1 MYEENRN
8 QGFDGNER
16 PDEHKVEESTPNF
29 IMKDANGETPDEFKT
44 QIVANNQGQENQTSY
59 HVTEKQ
65 GLEKSDQQQTYNTI
79 GANIQNPNEAS
90 LWSNRKQLLI
100 LFPDRKSKSA

>member
-65 GLEKSDQQQTYNTI
+65 GLEKSDSSRHIIPLEPTSRIQMKVGSKLMVQQETTTH
-79 GANIQNPNEAS
+79 
-90 LWSNRKQLLI
+90 LI
-100 LFPDRKSKSA
+100 PR

>member
-29 IMKDANGETPDEFKT
+29 IIIGKCIIATKLSCSFVYCTSRPMKVDYSVPLA
-44 QIVANNQGQENQTSY
+44 QS
-59 HVTEKQ
+59 
-65 GLEKSDQQQTYNTI
+65 
-79 GANIQNPNEAS
+79 
-90 LWSNRKQLLI
+90 
-100 LFPDRKSKSA
+100 